1 MGIKQLYIIPKLREW
16 GDIEHMNDRIRTN
29 ERDYRVLMTKMGYTL
44 EDIREVY
51 LDERRN
57 ID

>member
-1 MGIKQLYIIPKLREW
+1 
-16 GDIEHMNDRIRTN
+16 MNDRIRTN